1 VKAPRSRLAASLGD
15 GLLWPWLFSLFL
27 LFLFHAF
34 APLPLT
40 RLDLMLHDG
49 LSPGVTVDE
58 TDRPLVVEIDEASL
72 NAYGAWPWPRAQHA
86 ALIDRLNRAD
96 VAGIGY
102 TVMFAEPS
110 RLESGDHSLVE
121 AIARAGNVVLPV
133 APVARGDGGV
143 SLLMPLP
150 ALADVAARLGHV
162 DVELDADALA
172 RRVYLQAGVGSPQW
186 PAFAWALIDVSRRAR
201 PLSNLGA
208 RRRGDADAVGYW
220 VRDREVIVLP
230 AAAAPQHVSAADVL
244 SGSVPD
250 DVLRGRSVLV
260 GVTAVG
266 LGSALATP
274 LSVHAAPMPAVEFHA
289 RTYSALRNGWMQ
301 TQLAPGWSLLPALT
315 ALAALFALRPQC
327 RKRDMALVA
336 LLLTLP
342 VLCSVV
348 LLHGARL
355 WMPPAMASAALLTGA
370 LCWLL
375 VQTTRLAVRLNR
387 AHARANATL
396 HAISDAVMRL
406 DSALHLRYLNRQ
418 AELFANCRLGDV
430 HGAGL
435 ERLQALGTDVVVAL
449 STLARRCR
457 DSATPQR
464 QAGHVMMPTGP
475 AGAARA
481 LRLSASPL
489 LDGSGRPEG
498 VVLVLNDVSDT
509 VAAAERLAHQATH
522 DALTGLPNRVLLRDR
537 LRQALAQRAQGI
549 VAVLFVDLDRFKR
562 INDSLGH
569 QMGDRVL
576 TTLAGRLRS
585 VCRVGDTVARWG
597 GDEFMIILQD
607 MADREAVGRV
617 AAKVMHSVGESITL
631 DDVDFRFSCSI
642 GIAIAHEDSS
652 DADVLFAMADTA
664 MYRSKSQSGAAIH
677 FYACD
682 MSAGTRDWIEL
693 ESDLRRGVE
702 EDRFEVHYQ
711 PQYELA
717 GGRLSAFEALLRFRR
732 HDGELLQP
740 ADFITVAEE
749 SGLIESIGDW
759 VLQEVTLQ
767 IASWSSQGL
776 PVVPV
781 AVNVSARQCLG
792 RSLVRRVANALEQ
805 SGIMPS
811 LLRLEL
817 TETTAMSDVDHVA
830 ALLGDI
836 RALGVSL
843 SVDDFGTGYS
853 SLSYLKRFPIDELK
867 VDRSFVRDLCSD
879 ADDEAIVRA
888 TIALAHGLGMRVVA
902 EGVETEAQLA
912 MLSAHQCDVVQ
923 GYLFSRP
930 LSAADLAAQ
939 NILSGGKVRTER
951 GLRLIQS

>member
-1 VKAPRSRLAASLGD
+1 
-15 GLLWPWLFSLFL
+15 
-27 LFLFHAF
+27 
-34 APLPLT
+34 
-40 RLDLMLHDG
+40 M
-49 LSPGVTVDE
+49 
-58 TDRPLVVEIDEASL
+58 
-72 NAYGAWPWPRAQHA
+72 
-86 ALIDRLNRAD
+86 
-96 VAGIGY
+96 
-102 TVMFAEPS
+102 
-110 RLESGDHSLVE
+110 
-121 AIARAGNVVLPV
+121 
-133 APVARGDGGV
+133 
-143 SLLMPLP
+143 
-150 ALADVAARLGHV
+150 
-162 DVELDADALA
+162 
-172 RRVYLQAGVGSPQW
+172 
-186 PAFAWALIDVSRRAR
+186 
-201 PLSNLGA
+201 
-208 RRRGDADAVGYW
+208 
-220 VRDREVIVLP
+220 
-230 AAAAPQHVSAADVL
+230 
-244 SGSVPD
+244 
-250 DVLRGRSVLV
+250 
-260 GVTAVG
+260 
-266 LGSALATP
+266 
-274 LSVHAAPMPAVEFHA
+274 
-289 RTYSALRNGWMQ
+289 
-301 TQLAPGWSLLPALT
+301 
-315 ALAALFALRPQC
+315 
-327 RKRDMALVA
+327 
-336 LLLTLP
+336 
-342 VLCSVV
+342 
-348 LLHGARL
+348 
-355 WMPPAMASAALLTGA
+355 
-370 LCWLL
+370 
-375 VQTTRLAVRLNR
+375 
-387 AHARANATL
+387 
-396 HAISDAVMRL
+396 
-406 DSALHLRYLNRQ
+406 
-418 AELFANCRLGDV
+418 
-430 HGAGL
+430 
-435 ERLQALGTDVVVAL
+435 
-449 STLARRCR
+449 
-457 DSATPQR
+457 
-464 QAGHVMMPTGP
+464 
-475 AGAARA
+475 
-481 LRLSASPL
+481 
-489 LDGSGRPEG
+489 
-498 VVLVLNDVSDT
+498 LVLNDVSDT

-888 TIALAHGLGMRVVA
+888 TIALALIFVCVQGY
-902 EGVETEAQLA
+902 EYA